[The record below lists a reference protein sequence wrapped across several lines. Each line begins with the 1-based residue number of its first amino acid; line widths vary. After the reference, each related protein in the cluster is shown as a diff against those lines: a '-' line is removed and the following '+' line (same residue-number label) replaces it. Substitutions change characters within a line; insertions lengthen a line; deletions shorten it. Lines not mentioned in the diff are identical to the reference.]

1 MNVRRLIYSS
11 IGALCLL
18 LPGCSTRISE
28 VSGTAGTSGSDDITV
43 TPSVSGTV
51 SAVAGG
57 GARMVAISFNTSDGK
72 PIASLQI
79 TSNLATL
86 PSGWSAPSGTF
97 TCASVST
104 GNGCVL
110 NLTFTPT
117 GDTNGT
123 LSLAYS
129 YRDDAGSA
137 KTGSVSIP
145 YAATTHNNVAGTAS
159 PSGQLGVLVGS
170 SQAVSVNFTTD
181 DGNPATAL
189 TLT

>member
-1 MNVRRLIYSS
+1 
-11 IGALCLL
+11 
-18 LPGCSTRISE
+18 
-28 VSGTAGTSGSDDITV
+28 
-43 TPSVSGTV
+43 
-51 SAVAGG
+51 
-57 GARMVAISFNTSDGK
+57 MVAISFNTSDGK

-159 PSGQLGVLVGS
+159 PSRRS
-170 SQAVSVNFTTD
+170 ASTSR
-181 DGNPATAL
+181 PMMEIRPRR
-189 TLT
+189 